1 MVEHVSKGHLAVE
14 CGVAFQRQQPR
25 LLDDAEEEE
34 TAVALDGA
42 DEPLE
47 LSSSG
52 PVAFGAGSNGCGGVD
67 GDGRVV
73 RVEGNEHGVEW
84 RPMACDVGGFGV
96 DEAGEAAGAAR
107 HVDGLEEVRDGLAEG
122 FHVVV
127 RWLAG
132 DCGECGREI
141 AEEGFGFLRRRHGA
155 DRWVE
160 ADFRLIVALVLSTCV
175 KEHHGDGK
183 NHVLIL

>member
-1 MVEHVSKGHLAVE
+1 M
-14 CGVAFQRQQPR
+14 CR
-25 LLDDAEEEE
+25 
-34 TAVALDGA
+34 
-42 DEPLE
+42 
-47 LSSSG
+47 
-52 PVAFGAGSNGCGGVD
+52 
-67 GDGRVV
+67 
-73 RVEGNEHGVEW
+73 
-84 RPMACDVGGFGV
+84 DVGGV
-96 DEAGEAAGAAR
+96 SVNESGEAAGAAR
-107 HVDGLEEVRDGLAEG
+107 DVDRLEEVRDGLAEG

-160 ADFRLIVALVLSTCV
+160 ADFRLIVALVRSTCV